1 MRASKKGGKKGCLC
15 DDGSY
20 HKDCC
25 KGEPINQGIG
35 SDKHRETE
43 GVVNVDTTRVIS
55 NTLG

>member
-1 MRASKKGGKKGCLC
+1 MRASKIGGKKGCLC
-15 DDGSY
+15 KDGKY

-35 SDKHRETE
+35 TDTYERTE
-43 GVVNVDTTRVIS
+43 GVVNVDTTRNIS